1 MPEFKRA
8 TAEDGET
15 LRELYSEFPDLDQAG
30 LTDETCRSALMH
42 AEGMVNALVADEDT
56 DGRLWMDVPGAM
68 DILQGTDA
76 YLQRLWG
83 ECMSR
88 KLEPEL
94 ERVLRLLDRT
104 SARLEKAA
112 DNDRRLRS
120 AIDEHVAEGNII
132 IPHRKTRQHINRLL
146 RDDER

>member
-56 DGRLWMDVPGAM
+56 DGEQDGGDDLECSVHDDDGGSRQAGHSREPCRNESGPHCLIKDLIEAEPDEECDETITKDYRSVMRKFIHGN
-68 DILQGTDA
+68 IL
-76 YLQRLWG
+76 
-83 ECMSR
+83 SI
-88 KLEPEL
+88 
-94 ERVLRLLDRT
+94 LLD
-104 SARLEKAA
+104 
-112 DNDRRLRS
+112 
-120 AIDEHVAEGNII
+120 
-132 IPHRKTRQHINRLL
+132 
-146 RDDER
+146 